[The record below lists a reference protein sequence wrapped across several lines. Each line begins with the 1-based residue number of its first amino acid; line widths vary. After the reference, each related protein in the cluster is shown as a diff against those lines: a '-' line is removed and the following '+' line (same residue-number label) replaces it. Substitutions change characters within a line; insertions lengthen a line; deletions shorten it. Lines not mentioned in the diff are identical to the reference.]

1 MKHQE
6 VQPTF
11 DIKNLEWSKWEYLA
25 NLDTAFFLLPEV
37 KLSSIV
43 VSKMEKVRWKGA
55 EFSKAVSKHLLAEFR
70 W

>member
-1 MKHQE
+1 MQHQE

-11 DIKNLEWSKWEYLA
+11 NVKNLEWSKWKYLL

-37 KLSSIV
+37 KLSSSV

-55 EFSKAVSKHLLAEFR
+55 EFSETVNKH
-70 W
+70 